1 MEKTT
6 MDLIISQG
14 IFAILFIAQYW
25 DHKKEARERELKSQ
39 EREEKLQ
46 EVISNNQTIIQE
58 TVKKLDVIKDVKED
72 VEEIKN
78 KLNGAV

>member
-25 DHKKEARERELKSQ
+25 DNKKEARERELKSQ

-46 EVISNNQTIIQE
+46 EVISNNQIIIQE

>member
-25 DHKKEARERELKSQ
+25 DNKKEARERELKSQ